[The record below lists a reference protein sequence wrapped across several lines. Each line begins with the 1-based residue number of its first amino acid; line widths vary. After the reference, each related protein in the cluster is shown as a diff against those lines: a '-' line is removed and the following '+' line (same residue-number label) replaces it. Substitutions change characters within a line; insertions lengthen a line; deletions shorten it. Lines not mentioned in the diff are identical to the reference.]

1 LPRFAVVSSQQ
12 EWASTGEDL
21 FKNKRYLQ
29 AMHCFE
35 KAGMHR
41 EFAVVEAYSLRQT
54 ARTLLVGSTE
64 HGKALLRAANAFLHC
79 AGEATKE
86 KSRRVYYRNAA
97 GCYVEKGDI
106 RQAAKAFYD
115 AKEYALAAEQY
126 GNAELFDDVTRII
139 RCHQNEMKPEVVQKL
154 TFVSRTFY
162 LKELKLE

>member
-41 EFAVVEAYSLRQT
+41 EFAVGEAYFLRQT
-54 ARTLLVGSTE
+54 ARTLSVGSTE
-64 HGKALLRAANAFLHC
+64 HGNVLLRAANAFLHC

-106 RQAAKAFYD
+106 RQAAKAFHD

-139 RCHQNEMKPEVVQKL
+139 RCHQNEMEPEVVQKL
-154 TFVSRTFY
+154 KVVSRTFY